1 MLTCSSFAA
10 KPANRGSLFLDE
22 QFSGQEWLPIDNRP
36 LQVFL
41 AAAPRTETS
50 RVLQPESLL
59 GRLI

>member
-1 MLTCSSFAA
+1 MFVVRNEAGQIAA
-10 KPANRGSLFLDE
+10 AFLDE
-22 QFSGQEWLPIDNRP
+22 QFFGQEWLPIDSRP

-59 GRLI
+59 GQLI

>member
-1 MLTCSSFAA
+1 MFVVRSEAGQSRRPFWRS
-10 KPANRGSLFLDE
+10 NFLGR
-22 QFSGQEWLPIDNRP
+22 SGCLIDNRP

-50 RVLQPESLL
+50 RVLQPELLL